1 MAKSS
6 FFEIDILE
14 IAWSHFDQSEWL
26 QKGKVRSWPD
36 IGPKENHWGG
46 EEEQQHC
53 SNCQIDFKNN
63 FDSKHRAVMM
73 KIPWCRDWGVW
84 YPCRRTPGRHPGPLL
99 FIVSLDYV
107 LQKTISGWEQELGF
121 TTTPQRST
129 RNPAVALTDMDYADE
144 ICLIS
149 TRWGRPRN
157 SWKEWRRNMPC
168 LGSCRTE
175 RRVRSS
181 HIISSRITHLSGQPK
196 AMQLSRWATS
206 STWVPGSTQ
215 QSRI

>member
-26 QKGKVRSWPD
+26 QKGKVSSWPD

-99 FIVSLDYV
+99 FVVSLDYV

-121 TTTPQRST
+121 TTRPQRST
-129 RNPAVALTDMDYADE
+129 RNPAVVWQTWIMLTRSAWYLPGGE
-144 ICLIS
+144 GLGTLEKSGGGICH
-149 TRWGRPRN
+149 
-157 SWKEWRRNMPC
+157 
-168 LGSCRTE
+168 
-175 RRVRSS
+175 V
-181 HIISSRITHLSGQPK
+181 
-196 AMQLSRWATS
+196 
-206 STWVPGSTQ
+206 
-215 QSRI
+215 